1 MYKIYNIKMVYN
13 RKEKIL
19 NFKESFYNQNKD
31 ILPNKN
37 IVFYYPYD
45 NDYHEFKVNDLIN
58 LCKELFNNTFIIIKS
73 YDELIKIYD
82 EYEYY
87 FIIQNKNDDFYKVMN
102 KLRFDDKKRC
112 YLIYYNTKGYKIEN
126 FIWED
131 LKIQFPNYDKTEHLY
146 SCLTLRYELYKNT
159 SFYLHYK
166 DILTNKKVLL
176 FYNHHLDGL
185 RFFMDKLKELFN
197 LEYEE
202 TGNFEKFKEKAKDYN
217 YFIVENKC
225 FSSVNNNDYEKFYN
239 YLINDINKPNNVIKI
254 MYDYLYDKDNN
265 KLNEFFYITEENGYC
280 ANKQEFKIDLVN
292 RVKKIKAMFE
302 P

>member
-1 MYKIYNIKMVYN
+1 MDDKRSLSRDFDKSKSSYN
-13 RKEKIL
+13 RKEKIIS
-19 NFKESFYNQNKD
+19 FKESFYNQNKD
-31 ILPNKN
+31 ILPNKK
-37 IVFYYPYD
+37 IVLYYPYD

-87 FIIQNKNDDFYKVMN
+87 FVVQILKDDNYNKIMN
-102 KLRFDDKKRC
+102 KLRFNDKKRC
-112 YLIYYNTKGYKIEN
+112 YLIYYTSKGYEIETL
-126 FIWED
+126 IWDD

-146 SCLTLRYELYKNT
+146 SCLSLRYELYKNT

-166 DILTNKKVLL
+166 DILTNQKVLL

-185 RFFMDKLKELFN
+185 RFFMDKLKDLFN
-197 LEYEE
+197 LDYYKASTFEE
-202 TGNFEKFKEKAKDYN
+202 FKEKAKDYN

-225 FSSVNNNDYEKFYN
+225 FSSENNNYYEFFYSD
-239 YLINDINKPNNVIKI
+239 LINNNKQIIKI
-254 MYDYLYDKDNN
+254 SYDYLYDDKDN
-265 KLNEFFYITEENGYC
+265 KLNEFFFISNGKEN
-280 ANKQEFKIDLVN
+280 FKIDLVN
-292 RVKKIKAMFE
+292 RIKKIKAMFE